1 MRLLLVL
8 LGLAILTAPLS
19 GCIIDA
25 HGGGQHWDHPPDD
38 WHDHR

>member
-8 LGLAILTAPLS
+8 LGLAILTAPLA
-19 GCIIDA
+19 GCLVDVR
-25 HGGGQHWDHPPDD
+25 GGHHWDHPPDD